1 MSSEVRSFRFVGG
14 ATHDLNV
21 AKTKRGGRSR
31 KVGGDPSTEAL
42 TKPQIIK
49 VGGATNVFP
58 TSQIGALAT
67 PKPESQ
73 ATAPAPVP
81 TPAPAPALQEGG
93 VKQIKVELKKH
104 QSKKVKLH
112 PKKEHKEVKDK
123 PHTKKARKFVLGV
136 SSLHK
141 RMTRAKKVHHTIKK
155 MPFDV
160 LRKHLIQAKLIKETS
175 KAPESILRQIAEDA
189 QIVGKKML

>member
-1 MSSEVRSFRFVGG
+1 MSDVRSFRFVGG
-14 ATHDLNV
+14 ATHDLNIPK
-21 AKTKRGGRSR
+21 AKRAGRSR
-31 KVGGDPSTEAL
+31 KVGGDLSTENQ
-42 TKPQIIK
+42 TTSKTPQIIK
-49 VGGATNVFP
+49 IGGATNVFP
-58 TSQIGALAT
+58 TSQTGALAT
-67 PKPESQ
+67 PKPLSQ
-73 ATAPAPVP
+73 ATAPVP
-81 TPAPAPALQEGG
+81 ASTSASAVQEGG

-112 PKKEHKEVKDK
+112 PKKEHTEVKDK

-155 MPFDV
+155 MPLDV
-160 LRKHLIQAKLIKETS
+160 LRKQLIQAKLIKETS